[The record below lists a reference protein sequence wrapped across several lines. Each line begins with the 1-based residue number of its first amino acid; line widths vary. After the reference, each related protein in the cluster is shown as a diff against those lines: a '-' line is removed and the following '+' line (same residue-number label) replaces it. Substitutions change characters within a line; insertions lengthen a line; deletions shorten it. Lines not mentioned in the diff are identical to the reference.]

1 MCVPLGARERSVAG
15 AVEAREQSL
24 DEARGPCV
32 GARGSPL
39 ECVPGVPPVMPVP
52 VLEVPA
58 GPDARSMLSP
68 CADACAASGTAKAEA
83 TARAINVL
91 SFITIS

>member
-1 MCVPLGARERSVAG
+1 
-15 AVEAREQSL
+15 
-24 DEARGPCV
+24 
-32 GARGSPL
+32 
-39 ECVPGVPPVMPVP
+39 MPVP